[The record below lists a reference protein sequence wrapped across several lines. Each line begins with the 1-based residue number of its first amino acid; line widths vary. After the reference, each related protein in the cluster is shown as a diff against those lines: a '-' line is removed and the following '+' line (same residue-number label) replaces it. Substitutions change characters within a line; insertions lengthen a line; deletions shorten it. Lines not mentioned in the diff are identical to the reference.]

1 MYANRVNKGNYGYF
15 FVAPFFIV
23 FLLFGLYPILYS
35 FYLSLT
41 NWDGLNNPEFIGLA
55 NYSRAF
61 VDPLFLKS
69 LFNTFFIW
77 SVSVIPQLTISL
89 ILAVILNNRFLKG
102 KDFFRAVY
110 FFPNIVTAASLGLLV
125 SLMFDWQTGSVNQFL
140 MSVGVI
146 DSAVDWKNN
155 PLFMQILVSSIL
167 FFQYFGYSMLI
178 YIAGLQGISP
188 EFEES
193 ARVDGA
199 SKTQIFFK
207 ITIPLLKPIIIFQV
221 ITSLI
226 GGVQI
231 FDQPYMLTEGS
242 GAPDNA
248 TLTSVMYLYRTA
260 FEQGRFGYGATIAFC
275 LFIIIVTLSSL
286 SYLIARE
293 RSRSKISLKEN

>member
-1 MYANRVNKGNYGYF
+1 MFINRINKGNCGYF
-15 FVAPFFIV
+15 FIAPFFIV

-41 NWDGLNNPEFIGLA
+41 NWDGLNDPEFIGLA
-55 NYSRAF
+55 NYTRAII
-61 VDPLFLKS
+61 DPLFLQS

-77 SVSVIPQLTISL
+77 IVSVIPQLTVSL
-89 ILAVILNNRFLKG
+89 VLAVILTNTFLKG

-125 SLMFDWQTGSVNQFL
+125 SLMFDWQTGSVNQLLLSIGFL
-140 MSVGVI
+140 DQAI
-146 DSAVDWKNN
+146 DWKNN
-155 PLFMQILVSSIL
+155 ALFMQLLVSAIL

-188 EFEES
+188 EYAE
-193 ARVDGA
+193 AAKVDGA

-207 ITIPLLKPIIIFQV
+207 ITVPLLKPIIIFQV

-231 FDQPYMLTEGS
+231 FDQPYMLTEGAGS
-242 GAPDNA
+242 PNHA

-275 LFIIIVTLSSL
+275 LFVVIVSL
-286 SYLIARE
+286 SVVSYLVSRN
-293 RSRSKISLKEN
+293 RSKIA

>member
-1 MYANRVNKGNYGYF
+1 MFINRINKGNCGYF
-15 FVAPFFIV
+15 FIAPFFIV

-41 NWDGLNNPEFIGLA
+41 NWDGLNDPEFIGLA
-55 NYSRAF
+55 NYTRAII
-61 VDPLFLKS
+61 DPLFLQS

-77 SVSVIPQLTISL
+77 IVSVIPQLTVSL
-89 ILAVILNNRFLKG
+89 VLAVILTNTFLKG

-125 SLMFDWQTGSVNQFL
+125 SLMFDWQTGSVNQLLLSIGFL
-140 MSVGVI
+140 DQAI
-146 DSAVDWKNN
+146 DWKNN
-155 PLFMQILVSSIL
+155 ALFMQLLVSAIL

-188 EFEES
+188 EYAE
-193 ARVDGA
+193 AAKVDGA

-207 ITIPLLKPIIIFQV
+207 ITVPLLKPIIIFQV

-242 GAPDNA
+242 GSPNHA

-275 LFIIIVTLSSL
+275 LFVVIVSL
-286 SYLIARE
+286 SVVSYLVSRN
-293 RSRSKISLKEN
+293 RSKIA